1 MDNQLRKRKRESIN
15 LQKSSTC
22 LPKVNNENAVPKSST
37 YGFVSHFCSDEEE
50 LLRSH
55 NFNLSTTIGVNVMGV
70 KDGGIPIQLGGP
82 SENIAELRDIFQST
96 VKGINIKTLEDIIKQ
111 EDKTSWI
118 FKIQMRTIDTD
129 NIKTPS
135 HEFVSAQENNVG
147 DEFIEISSNESSA
160 RGYDKINSPYD
171 GSSLN
176 TEERQ
181 LYQILRTLEMAMDCE
196 KTDALPSKKM
206 EMSKGK
212 QELILKD
219 SKEGLVMIQS
229 TAKGMHIQTS
239 KEKNV
244 NLKSTQ
250 PRFLAGP
257 FSIPT
262 PFTED
267 EKKLILY
274 LFDDKLAEMYGLII
288 TMYAEYKTIE
298 EAQKDITSPRCWFL
312 PSYYSQ
318 VVLGDSGDLNP
329 YRRASR
335 FQERYMPQL
344 ETCEKIYV
352 PIHCE
357 AHWYMLVI
365 DILRQTADIWDSL
378 ESLSQR
384 EKMINQ
390 SLTILASL
398 DFLLL
403 REARL
408 RFGSNFNF
416 LHFQLGRQT
425 GLPQQPND
433 FDGGYYTL
441 KYMDNPSIVADQS
454 YQHDSDYAR
463 ILLAL
468 YLAQSPLND
477 IRHKL
482 MQDASNGYGKC
493 SAADS
498 QRAPC
503 KQTSELR
510 KAARNINLN
519 QTPSEALLKTL
530 L

>member
-1 MDNQLRKRKRESIN
+1 MLK
-15 LQKSSTC
+15 
-22 LPKVNNENAVPKSST
+22 
-37 YGFVSHFCSDEEE
+37 E
-50 LLRSH
+50 LLHQRQIMDRVAPH
-55 NFNLSTTIGVNVMGV
+55 VHHPT
-70 KDGGIPIQLGGP
+70 
-82 SENIAELRDIFQST
+82 
-96 VKGINIKTLEDIIKQ
+96 
-111 EDKTSWI
+111 
-118 FKIQMRTIDTD
+118 TD

-147 DEFIEISSNESSA
+147 AEFIEISSNESSA

-176 TEERQ
+176 TKERQ

-219 SKEGLVMIQS
+219 SKERLVMIQS

-239 KEKNV
+239 KKKNV

-257 FSIPT
+257 FSVPT

-274 LFDDKLAEMYGLII
+274 LFDDKLAEMDVVVRTEYSSITRSSMRSLLPRAWIDGDII

-433 FDGGYYTL
+433 FDCGYYTL

-503 KQTSELR
+503 KQASELR

>member
-1 MDNQLRKRKRESIN
+1 MLK
-15 LQKSSTC
+15 
-22 LPKVNNENAVPKSST
+22 
-37 YGFVSHFCSDEEE
+37 E
-50 LLRSH
+50 LLHQRQIMDRVAPH
-55 NFNLSTTIGVNVMGV
+55 AHHPT
-70 KDGGIPIQLGGP
+70 
-82 SENIAELRDIFQST
+82 
-96 VKGINIKTLEDIIKQ
+96 
-111 EDKTSWI
+111 
-118 FKIQMRTIDTD
+118 TD

-147 DEFIEISSNESSA
+147 AEFIEISSNESSA

-176 TEERQ
+176 TKERQ

-250 PRFLAGP
+250 PRFFAGP
-257 FSIPT
+257 FSVPT

-274 LFDDKLAEMYGLII
+274 LVYDKLAEMDVVVRTEYSSITRSSIHSLLPRAWIDGDII

-318 VVLGDSGDLNP
+318 VVLGDSGDLKP
-329 YRRASR
+329 YLRASR
-335 FQERYMPQL
+335 FKERYMPQL

-352 PIHCE
+352 PVHCE

-433 FDGGYYTL
+433 FDCGYYTL

-468 YLAQSPLND
+468 YPAQSPLND

-493 SAADS
+493 GAADS